1 MGFGKKDGP
10 KEKKPATEDPD
21 KDIGGDI
28 DVLWP

>member
-1 MGFGKKDGP
+1 MGFGKQDGP
-10 KEKKPATEDPD
+10 KKKTATEDPD